1 MATFT
6 RDESSWSRLDYTLL
20 RDGGVVLYY
29 AESILGED
37 LAWLGSERYTIHE
50 FDAAN
55 WEDEGEFHNAV
66 AKTLEFPGYY
76 GRNLDAFN
84 DCMRDVEVPLEGGM
98 ALLIRNV
105 DAVEN
110 RKGHFLW
117 DVLDILAKATRRNL
131 LYGRRLLTLV
141 HTRNPSL
148 EFAVVGAVPVI
159 WNPREWLN
167 SNRGL

>member
-6 RDESSWSRLDYTLL
+6 RDESSRSRLDYELL
-20 RDGGVVLYY
+20 RNGGVVLYH
-29 AESILGED
+29 AESILCED
-37 LAWLGSERYTIHE
+37 LAWLRNERYAIHE

-66 AKTLEFPGYY
+66 AKTLGFPGYY

-84 DCMRDVEVPLEGGM
+84 DCMRDVEVPIEGGM

-110 RKGHFLW
+110 REGHFLW
-117 DVLDILAKATRRNL
+117 DVLDILAGTTRRNL
-131 LYGRRLLTLV
+131 LFGRRLLTLLQ
-141 HTRNPSL
+141 TRNPAI
-148 EFAVVGAVPVI
+148 EFDP
-159 WNPREWLN
+159 
-167 SNRGL
+167 